1 MRFFLVLLLFSSL
14 VSCSTSVTRGPS
26 NSVNCSE
33 AVELILKSKRTT
45 LQKARAIN
53 DLEGSVKGSF
63 SEIGAGQGISAKFFE
78 AKRASETIVKSI
90 SAYGK
95 EESDRLYGT
104 GVRYVSEQRLD
115 QMLEVEFSALKGL
128 KSQFKKDV
136 KLFSLVNTVTTNVDG
151 SGHGWMGIR
160 FADMSKPSRTFQDI
174 KIHLNFGKSNLE
186 DQHKELGKLG
196 VNLVYYLFGGTSI
209 PKNSDELVEFLLD
222 GVRKN
227 IISLDSI
234 EWLKGMRKIG
244 TPAIDLVDSEASDFV
259 IFDGIGKTLTGK
271 DLFFRKNVFAFVD
284 GSGEEV
290 SSTDLNLRMIDWP
303 KLLKKFSNNKEK
315 AISFV
320 RSRIRKGDHV
330 VLLGKKG
337 QKKFLES
344 LSSSMNTSNKI
355 LLAKKFLAS
364 KSPSFLKAHLL
375 KMSQNKLTPVVGL
388 EDLES
393 LSKSRVNLIRDLES
407 RGLLLINHL

>member
-14 VSCSTSVTRGPS
+14 VSCSTSVTRRPS
-26 NSVNCSE
+26 SSVNCSE

-95 EESDRLYGT
+95 EESDRLYGA

-174 KIHLNFGKSNLE
+174 KIHLNFGKSSLE
-186 DQHKELGKLG
+186 NQHKELGNLG
-196 VNLVYYLFGGTSI
+196 VNLVHYLFGSTSI
-209 PKNSDELVEFLLD
+209 PKSSDELVEILLD

-234 EWLKGMRKIG
+234 EWLKGMRKVG
-244 TPAIDLVDSEASDFV
+244 TPAIDLVDSEAADFV

-271 DLFFRKNVFAFVD
+271 DLFFRKNVYAFLD
-284 GSGEEV
+284 GSGKAV

-315 AISFV
+315 AISSV

-330 VLLGKKG
+330 VLLGKNG

-355 LLAKKFLAS
+355 LLEKRFLAS

-388 EDLES
+388 EYLES
-393 LSKSRVNLIRDLES
+393 LSKSRVDLIRDLES
-407 RGLLLINHL
+407 RGLVLINHL